1 MNKISSLFSIL
12 ILKHRRLLHH
22 FFNLVS
28 NFSYRYRRDEKL
40 SSLKVKMNLYFYF
53 HPKLKRNYL
62 NELKFIQEKSATN
75 FPYSFVFPYNFIYT
89 YSITDIKVLKDI
101 EKDLLYVIH
110 RGKRLYFKRSM
121 KTELAVQ
128 IAYYCLLIEQ
138 DEQSPHRYLDND
150 FTIDQNNIV
159 LDVGAA
165 EGIMGLDNIEKISKL
180 YIFEVNNEWIEA
192 LNATFEPWKEK
203 VFVVNKYVSNIDDNK
218 TITLDHFFGEDK
230 IDFIKIDVEGAEMSI
245 FEGST
250 QILHRDAI
258 KIAVCTYHKQE
269 DAEKIEQVLLKNKFM
284 CSFTPNYMLFIFED
298 MKPPYFRKALLRAK
312 KNKMHNGNNTISLLG

>member
-1 MNKISSLFSIL
+1 MNKISSLYSIL
-12 ILKHRRLLHH
+12 TLKYRRFLYR
-22 FFNLVS
+22 FFNMVS
-28 NFSYRYRRDEKL
+28 NFSYRYRRKDKL
-40 SSLKVKMNLYFYF
+40 SSLKAKMNLYFYF
-53 HPKLKRNYL
+53 HPKLKRTYL
-62 NELKFIQEKSATN
+62 TELKFIKEKSATN
-75 FPYSFVFPYNFIYT
+75 FPYSFVFPYNFIYA
-89 YSITDIKVLKDI
+89 YSITNIKVLKDI

-128 IAYYCLLIEQ
+128 IAYYCLLIER
-138 DEQSPHRYLDND
+138 DEQSPHRYLDKD
-150 FTIDQNNIV
+150 FTIDQNSIV

-165 EGIMGLDNIEKISKL
+165 EGILGLDNIEKISKL

-203 VFVVNKYVSNIDDNK
+203 VFVVNKYISNNDDNE

-250 QILHRDAI
+250 QILSRDSI

-298 MKPPYFRKALLRAK
+298 MKPPYFRKALLRAE
-312 KNKMHNGNNTISLLG
+312 KNKMHNENNIISLLG